1 MPYFWRL
8 KPISTKVSHL
18 FQTQKTRVKLVC
30 AYLLINKKI
39 KQKSKAKIS
48 VKQGLNFYK
57 LTNSNGLHDGHN
69 NAQLRF
75 S

>member
-1 MPYFWRL
+1 M
-8 KPISTKVSHL
+8 
-18 FQTQKTRVKLVC
+18 C